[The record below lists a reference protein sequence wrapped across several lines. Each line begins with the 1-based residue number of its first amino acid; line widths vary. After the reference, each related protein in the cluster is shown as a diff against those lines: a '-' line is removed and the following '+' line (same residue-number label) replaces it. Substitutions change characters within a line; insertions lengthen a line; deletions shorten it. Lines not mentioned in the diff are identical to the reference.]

1 MTPGMLRQV
10 IRQAQA
16 ERLNRSFDMQAR
28 MFVMGAFSGALL
40 ALLMVKLLAEETMV
54 SLRR

>member
-40 ALLMVKLLAEETMV
+40 ALIMVKLLAE
-54 SLRR
+54 